1 MSRATFRTS
10 RIALALLAAS
20 ACVTLMGCSRASNI
34 RRNPTPEL
42 YTLTGRYVDYQ
53 NDFALMWDENMR
65 MLAQDWARFWYV
77 DRPSRLTQEPIAR

>member
-1 MSRATFRTS
+1 MSRTS
-10 RIALALLAAS
+10 RIALTVLAAG
-20 ACVTLMGCSRASNI
+20 VTLSTVGCSRQANI

-42 YTLTGRYVDYQ
+42 YTLTGRYVDHQ

>member
-1 MSRATFRTS
+1 MSRTS
-10 RIALALLAAS
+10 RIALSVAAAS
-20 ACVTLMGCSRASNI
+20 LMLSIVGCGRHASI
-34 RRNPTPEL
+34 RREPTPEL

-65 MLAQDWARFWYV
+65 MLAQDWARFWYI